1 MTINTYLSIITSNV
15 SVLNNP
21 KKKKREMSGLLA
33 RNTQTQR
40 RPKPHLYAAYKKNRK
55 KSSLQS

>member
-1 MTINTYLSIITSNV
+1 
-15 SVLNNP
+15 
-21 KKKKREMSGLLA
+21 MSGLLA

-55 KSSLQS
+55 IKLTSELKTHRD